1 MWTTAFLRDLA
12 ERVVATFAQALAA
25 LLLAQGTGL
34 LDASWTVALSAAGM
48 TALLSLLKGIAAAG
62 IDSETGASLLPNP
75 PPRVDRTDAGQVN
88 WPYVLLVVLLVVAIL
103 AVIGV
108 L

>member
-75 PPRVDRTDAGQVN
+75 PPRVDREAGAVN